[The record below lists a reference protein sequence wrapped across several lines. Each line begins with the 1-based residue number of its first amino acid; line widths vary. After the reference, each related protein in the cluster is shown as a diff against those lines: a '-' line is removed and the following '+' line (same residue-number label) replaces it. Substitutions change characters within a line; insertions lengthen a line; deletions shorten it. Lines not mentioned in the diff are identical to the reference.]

1 MKIIAIIPVKPP
13 GEGKS
18 RLESA
23 LGVAERAA
31 LSRAMFLRVLKA
43 TLDAGVEAIVVSRD
57 ADIRQQAETEGAWA
71 LAEPE
76 GGGLNTALD
85 AARRFL
91 SARGADA
98 LLVLPADLPVVDAAD
113 VRALV
118 LAAWSAPTVVIAP
131 DRQDQGTN
139 ALLLAPLD
147 SIAFAFG
154 PGSFERH
161 CDAARLAGVTPTVL
175 RRPGLTLDIDTPADL
190 ETLQQMDRT

>member
-18 RLESA
+18 RLENI
-23 LGVAERAA
+23 LGLAERAA

-57 ADIRQQAETEGAWA
+57 TDIRQQAEAEGAWA
-71 LAEPE
+71 LAEPA
-76 GGGLNTALD
+76 GGSLNTALD
-85 AARRFL
+85 MARRFL
-91 SARGADA
+91 SERGADA
-98 LLVLPADLPVVDAAD
+98 LLVLPADLPVIDAAD
-113 VRALV
+113 VRALA

-131 DRQDQGTN
+131 DRLEQGTN

-147 SIAFAFG
+147 SIAFEFG

-161 CDAARLAGVTPTVL
+161 CDAARVAGITPTVL
-175 RRPGLTLDIDTPADL
+175 RRPGLALDLDTPADL
-190 ETLQQMDRT
+190 ETLQQMNKD